1 MWYPYGSCPA
11 APGECKAVEA
21 VPDTCDV
28 LNGAP
33 GQTVLLSLTVSE
45 MSVMFFPCGYVIC
58 SVLIATIFAW
68 FSYWV
73 ECVLWRENP
82 LIPFNDLEQ
91 MGVLA
96 SSPWASYLF

>member
-21 VPDTCDV
+21 APDTCDV

-58 SVLIATIFAW
+58 SVLIATILLGSAIGRNVC
-68 FSYWV
+68 SG
-73 ECVLWRENP
+73 EKTP
-82 LIPFNDLEQ
+82 
-91 MGVLA
+91 
-96 SSPWASYLF
+96 